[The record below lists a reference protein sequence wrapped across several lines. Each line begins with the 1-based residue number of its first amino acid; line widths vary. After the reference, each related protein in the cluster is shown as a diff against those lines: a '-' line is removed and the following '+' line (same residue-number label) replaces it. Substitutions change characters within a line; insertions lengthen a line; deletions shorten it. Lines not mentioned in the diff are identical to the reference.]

1 MTQQT
6 AERAGGALE
15 ARAGSERSSTHSR
28 CRGSQKKLR
37 SVRALVQCLAQVSM
51 IPAEL
56 LGTLEKVVRD
66 AVRVGGTYKK
76 RSADSQRAFG
86 GVNVVMCADFW
97 QLHPVTGTF
106 LASNP
111 LDVPAG
117 CAQRALELLWLDG
130 DDSVRSFWEL
140 TELMRCDDTWYN
152 SFLGQCRIGNLS
164 AEDYCYFHGLPT
176 LKSPCASKCRCNDD
190 VTADAVL
197 GPHRKSWK
205 ERFLKGC
212 ADMAAL
218 QTSPEGECAECRAER
233 ARRRRVLT
241 DTNSLGPE
249 LHRDPFSGAP
259 ALYTFNVPR
268 YFATNL
274 RAREFAKQKNLQ
286 LSWCYAR
293 DVPLH
298 PGDRDLPHDK
308 MDAKLFSWLRRHD
321 QETGHIPSIYPL
333 AVGMP
338 IRLTENV
345 DRGRQLFRGRKGVI
359 YGWTMAP
366 GCVPEEIDGEFIL
379 DALPLVI
386 YIHFPD
392 AKWRIGKLPEGV
404 YPFEAEIQNLES
416 QQAHWHRSTAH
427 GLLDA
432 PGLRVHRAHDPRG
445 HVGGSFR
452 GPAAL
457 VQQGVDDVSDCRVRL
472 PVQGEATYEHLR
484 HAAVFDFPLRFRQP
498 RGARATCAKAFK
510 AYHGRTGNRRVGIA

>member
-1 MTQQT
+1 MTFP
-6 AERAGGALE
+6 RA
-15 ARAGSERSSTHSR
+15 ST
-28 CRGSQKKLR
+28 CG
-37 SVRALVQCLAQVSM
+37 
-51 IPAEL
+51 
-56 LGTLEKVVRD
+56 
-66 AVRVGGTYKK
+66 
-76 RSADSQRAFG
+76 
-86 GVNVVMCADFW
+86 
-97 QLHPVTGTF
+97 
-106 LASNP
+106 
-111 LDVPAG
+111 
-117 CAQRALELLWLDG
+117 
-130 DDSVRSFWEL
+130 
-140 TELMRCDDTWYN
+140 
-152 SFLGQCRIGNLS
+152 
-164 AEDYCYFHGLPT
+164 
-176 LKSPCASKCRCNDD
+176 CNDD
-190 VTADAVL
+190 VVADAVL

-404 YPFEAEIQNLES
+404 YPLKRRSRTWKVNKHTGIEARRTGFWMLPDFG
-416 QQAHWHRSTAH
+416 STAH
-427 GLLDA
+427 MIQGATLEAAFVDLQHWSSKASMTSQIAACVCLSRVKRLMSICVMQPFSTFLFALGNPVGPERLVRKLSGQITEDEAIHAWSTLDDEVAEAEKMDPMARKRMCACCYLKGEQEYMLDA
-432 PGLRVHRAHDPRG
+432 R
-445 HVGGSFR
+445 
-452 GPAAL
+452 
-457 VQQGVDDVSDCRVRL
+457 
-472 PVQGEATYEHLR
+472 
-484 HAAVFDFPLRFRQP
+484 DF
-498 RGARATCAKAFK
+498 GAKAAGDFYEK
-510 AYHGRTGNRRVGIA
+510 